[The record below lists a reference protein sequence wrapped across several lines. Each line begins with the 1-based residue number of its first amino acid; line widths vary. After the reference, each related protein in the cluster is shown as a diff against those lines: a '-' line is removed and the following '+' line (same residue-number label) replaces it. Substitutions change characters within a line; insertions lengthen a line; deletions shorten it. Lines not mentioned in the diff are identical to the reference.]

1 MSAAPDTAPGG
12 AGHAAGGLLPN
23 PTLTPGAVRATTTDE
38 ICVHGYAHA
47 HRVWH
52 DKWGT
57 LARYGIPHNRTTRYE
72 DDDLIPVCL
81 GGDNADPRNHWP
93 QPRGVAMGAEDKDQ
107 LEVYICKR
115 VCADRDDAELARYQA
130 AIARDWISLWREVG
144 LSHEEAHR

>member
-1 MSAAPDTAPGG
+1 
-12 AGHAAGGLLPN
+12 
-23 PTLTPGAVRATTTDE
+23 VRATTTDE